1 MKRILY
7 IVSSVISDPVA
18 QIQLLKSVGYYTMG
32 TILSA
37 SLTIMILIYSTVY
50 IYIYIYIRGGGK
62 SAPCN
67 GAGGYIA
74 ILPPIKREN
83 KGFRVH

>member
-37 SLTIMILIYSTVY
+37 SLIIMILMYC

-74 ILPPIKREN
+74 ILPPIKRETIRIRA
-83 KGFRVH
+83 K